1 MNEEIIKVL
10 DELGKR
16 FGIAIDWTSQNVM
29 PYLQD
34 LMGRFIAYRNAQA
47 VIWIVISI
55 ISIILSILGI
65 KKLFKWKKE
74 NEIKEYD
81 DDWGVFLL
89 AIIGLI
95 CALCIF
101 IIVLFCNIQGL
112 VQNIFIPEL
121 SIMDY
126 LKGQI

>member
-34 LMGRFIAYRNAQA
+34 LMGRFIAYMNAQA

-74 NEIKEYD
+74 NEIEEYD
-81 DDWGVFLL
+81 DGWGFFLI

-101 IIVLFCNIQGL
+101 IIVLICNIQGL
-112 VQNIFIPEL
+112 AQNIFIPEL

-126 LKGQI
+126 LKGQM